1 MADYLVRGVRS
12 VEISVSHLDRA
23 AGFYADVWNLRLQAA
38 EPHARYFRGTGRY
51 HHILGLHAG
60 PAPEI
65 VRVVFDVADRERLE
79 ALHRS
84 VSAAKAGPVTP
95 LADLAGPAGGT
106 GFGCQDPEGRNFA
119 FVCAMA
125 DHPGDNPNVKD
136 RPIKVTHV
144 NLNCADHDATSAYFS
159 DVLHFTMADDTDLLR
174 FMRCGN
180 SDHHSV
186 VLARVKSTTLNHIA
200 FEMPDL
206 DSVMRGAGRMKDHGY
221 PIEWGVGRHGAGNN
235 VFAYF
240 AGPDEFPLE
249 YTAEVEQVDENYV
262 VRGPDYWRFPPNR
275 SDQWGVTEDR
285 SARLL
290 RLWTMFGFSKDGWR
304 LPQVP

>member
-12 VEISVSHLDRA
+12 VEISASNLERA
-23 AGFYADVWNLRLQAA
+23 ASFYGSVWNLQLQAS
-38 EPHARYFRGTGRY
+38 EPDARYFRGTGRY
-51 HHILGLHAG
+51 HHILGLHAA

-65 VRVVFDVADRERLE
+65 VRVVFDVADSDRLE

-95 LADLAGPAGGT
+95 IARLDGPAGGL
-106 GFGCQDPEGRNFA
+106 GFGCKDPEGRNFA
-119 FVCAMA
+119 FVSDIG
-125 DHPGDNPNVKD
+125 DHAGDNPTVKD
-136 RPIKVTHV
+136 RPVKVTHV
-144 NLNCADHDATSAYFS
+144 NLNCAEHETTSAYFS
-159 DVLHFTMADDTDLLR
+159 DVLHFTMADDTELLR

-180 SDHHSV
+180 SDHHSI

-206 DSVMRGAGRMKDHGY
+206 DSVMRGAGRMKENGY
-221 PIEWGVGRHGAGNN
+221 PIEWGVGRHLCGNN

-240 AGPDEFPLE
+240 AGPDELPIE
-249 YTAEVEQVDENYV
+249 YTAEVDQVDDSYV
-262 VRGPDYWRFPPNR
+262 PHGPDYWRFPPGR
-275 SDQWGVTEDR
+275 SDQWGVTGER

-290 RLWTMFGFSKDGWR
+290 RLWTMWRFSENGWR
-304 LPQVP
+304 LPTR